1 MQDLLQIYTKEQRK
15 DMLVKT
21 IKEDDGTIKEVA
33 RFGLFEPIG
42 KGLSPRKRQSLQRVI
57 NYLNDEEED
66 FPGTNLD
73 KITNEDIAKHLMKVE
88 NKPVKIPDES
98 FKETELPQKEKAHL
112 YPETYRMEQMDL
124 KDKEM
129 YRSYLEG
136 NQQAIRNYEDV
147 VIREID
153 NARQTQQ
160 VAPQPQQQNVV
171 PIMPATTQQTGQIN
185 TPTYEQL
192 FPNDALGIGIQNR
205 QR

>member
-1 MQDLLQIYTKEQRK
+1 
-15 DMLVKT
+15 
-21 IKEDDGTIKEVA
+21 
-33 RFGLFEPIG
+33 
-42 KGLSPRKRQSLQRVI
+42 
-57 NYLNDEEED
+57 
-66 FPGTNLD
+66 
-73 KITNEDIAKHLMKVE
+73 
-88 NKPVKIPDES
+88 
-98 FKETELPQKEKAHL
+98 
-112 YPETYRMEQMDL
+112 MDL